1 MQGLLGLAGE
11 LGLNPVSSC
20 ELTTDYLNIC
30 RQFWLLPPGSE
41 RPKKARR
48 GIALGI
54 STKRTSRL
62 TLRGLFLSPAPEPIT

>member
-20 ELTTDYLNIC
+20 ELTTDYQIC

-54 STKRTSRL
+54 SAKKTSRL
-62 TLRGLFLSPAPEPIT
+62 TLTGLLLSPAPEPIT